1 MTRCVEHGWT
11 RNKKV
16 ASILTAFTKILPGPL
31 VVKKEEFK
39 ERKQCW
45 NAGFDT
51 WK

>member
-1 MTRCVEHGWT
+1 M
-11 RNKKV
+11 
-16 ASILTAFTKILPGPL
+16 AFTKILPGPL